1 MGVIQDTCLNDT
13 HKGRGHSPIFALDLA
28 WWHYALVVERGRTRQ
43 RKAGSRTSR
52 KSGSRKKSGYHRA
65 SRVRLAWL
73 STTIEGSVLK
83 GRCAGMNLEESAVG
97 RLLRMEE
104 VIPAMEQALAD
115 FSSGT
120 VVQPVR
126 TMLPVAEHGGF
137 LGLMPAYTGSALGAK
152 LVAFYPRNTSVPTH
166 HATILL
172 FEPETGEPLV
182 TMDGRII
189 TEVRTAAV
197 SAVAT
202 DHLARAAASVLAIIG
217 SGMQARSHLEALR
230 LVREFREVRV
240 WSPRRAAAFAEE
252 HGVDAAASAEE
263 AVWGADVVVTATTSP
278 TPVVYGEWLS
288 PGAHINAVGAPR
300 PDWRELDDEGLR
312 CARVYVDS
320 REAAFKE
327 SGDVIAAGQ
336 IFAEV
341 GELVTGAK
349 PGRRSA
355 EEVTLFKSL
364 GLAVEDVATAD
375 LVYGK
380 AVNTGSAEEASADLQ
395 R

>member
-1 MGVIQDTCLNDT
+1 
-13 HKGRGHSPIFALDLA
+13 
-28 WWHYALVVERGRTRQ
+28 
-43 RKAGSRTSR
+43 
-52 KSGSRKKSGYHRA
+52 
-65 SRVRLAWL
+65 
-73 STTIEGSVLK
+73 
-83 GRCAGMNLEESAVG
+83 MNLEESAVG

-104 VIPAMEQALAD
+104 VISAMEKALAD
-115 FSSGT
+115 YSSGT

-126 TMLPVAEHGGF
+126 TMLPVAEHQGF

-152 LVAFYPRNTSVPTH
+152 LVAFYPGNTSVPTH

-182 TMDGRII
+182 IMDGRLI

-202 DHLARAAASVLAIIG
+202 DHLARATASVLAIIG
-217 SGMQARSHLEALR
+217 SGVQARSHLEALR

-263 AVWGADVVVTATTSP
+263 AVRGADVVVTATTSP
-278 TPVVYGEWLS
+278 TPVLSGEWLS

-300 PDWRELDDEGLR
+300 PDWRELDDEVLR
-312 CARVYVDS
+312 RAKVYVDS
-320 REAAFKE
+320 REAAMKE
-327 SGDVIAAGQ
+327 SGDVIAAKEVV
-336 IFAEV
+336 AEI
-341 GELVTGAK
+341 GEVISGAEQ
-349 PGRRSA
+349 GRRSL

-364 GLAVEDVATAD
+364 GLAVEDVATAE
-375 LVYGK
+375 LVYRNALGG
-380 AVNTGSAEEASADLQ
+380 A
-395 R
+395 